1 MTRQDF
7 LNEFYLKLDKIA
19 SLALPGY
26 EPAEIAVIA
35 SDVQKKLVLD
45 KYNSKTNEGFEQTE
59 KRTAE
64 LGELVENI
72 LLTPL
77 AYNPALNVTNGV
89 FVSLPNTYPTN
100 VFWLPIYEEVTIN
113 KKCNKKYIKV
123 PVKETTHVELN
134 QLRID
139 PFNKPSI
146 KQDGGVFRLRFSDY
160 QHELVTDG
168 TFNVLTYQLR
178 YIRKPQDINLTT
190 NLTAQV
196 SELSEFVHAELL
208 DRTVEEVLRV
218 IGDPRIQV
226 LQTQE

>member
-7 LNEFYLKLDKIA
+7 LNEFYLNLDKIA

-35 SDVQKKLVLD
+35 SDVQEKLVLD
-45 KYNSKTNEGFEQTE
+45 KYSSKTNDGFEQTE

-72 LLTPL
+72 LLTPS

-89 FVSLPNTYPTN
+89 FVELPNTYPTN

-113 KKCNKKYIKV
+113 KKCKKNYIKV

-134 QLRID
+134 QLKMD
-139 PFNKPSI
+139 PFNKPST

-178 YIRKPQDINLTT
+178 YIKKPQDINLTT
-190 NLTAQV
+190 SLTSQV

-218 IGDPRIQV
+218 LGDPRIQL